1 MTRLHLVLILTAG
14 AIVGCATPLTGNYDL
29 VVFETENGCS
39 DDFDDVEPPSG
50 LQGVIIDSGD
60 GTMTLVGEP
69 DEICSLD
76 DEFFFTCEFAAS
88 DSSVQASPRQD
99 ALVFIDLGMV
109 GAWSAPDAF
118 EAIMSVDLTC
128 TGEDCPALEAAG
140 GADCAIEWKL
150 TAERD

>member
-1 MTRLHLVLILTAG
+1 M
-14 AIVGCATPLTGNYDL
+14 
-29 VVFETENGCS
+29 
-39 DDFDDVEPPSG
+39 
-50 LQGVIIDSGD
+50 IIDSGD

-76 DEFFFTCEFAAS
+76 EEFFFECDFTAS
-88 DSSVQASPRQD
+88 DTSVQASPRQD